1 MAGGSYLREVSL
13 QAACFCG
20 CVGSEVG
27 TVMETALRTII
38 FGLMT
43 GGLYAVIAMGFS
55 LQYGVARVINI
66 AHGEFIMLGAFLTWM
81 LYTVFGLNPLLSLAI
96 SGPVLFVIGFVIHR
110 ALFTSLRTRAPS
122 PAAYEGNSLLA
133 AFGLLFVVQNIALI
147 RWGAAPKG
155 YSYLNF
161 GVTLGGMTFLAN
173 RLVAL
178 AVAIVVCLAFYFFLT
193 RSRLGK
199 AIRAAAQDPATA
211 GLMGV
216 NINRVLALCFGLGAF
231 MAAVGGLLVSM
242 VFPITVAMGLRY
254 TVIAIIVV
262 VLGGL
267 GSIPGSLI
275 GGLILGIIG
284 SIVTTYQPALATTVF
299 YGIFLL
305 LLLARPTGI
314 LGKK

>member
-1 MAGGSYLREVSL
+1 
-13 QAACFCG
+13 
-20 CVGSEVG
+20 
-27 TVMETALRTII
+27 METFVRTII
-38 FGLMT
+38 YGLMT

-81 LYTVFGLNPLLSLAI
+81 LYSGFGINPLLSLAI
-96 SGPVLFVIGFVIHR
+96 SGPLLFVIGFAVHR
-110 ALFTSLRTRAPS
+110 TLFTSLRTRAPT
-122 PAAYEGNSLLA
+122 AGAYEGNSLLA

-147 RWGAAPKG
+147 RWGG
-155 YSYLNF
+155 GLRSYSYLF
-161 GVTLGGMTFLAN
+161 TGISIGGITFTAN

-178 AVAIVVCLAFYFFLT
+178 AIAVAVCLGFYFFFT

-216 NINRVLALCFGLGAF
+216 NVNNVLALCFGLGAF

-242 VFPITVAMGLRY
+242 VFPISTAMGLRY

-267 GSIPGSLI
+267 GSIPGSLV
-275 GGLILGIIG
+275 GGFILGIIG
-284 SIVTTYQPALATTVF
+284 SIFTTYRPAEAQFVF

-305 LLLARPTGI
+305 LLLVRPTGI
-314 LGKK
+314 FGKK

>member
-1 MAGGSYLREVSL
+1 MSETLVMA
-13 QAACFCG
+13 
-20 CVGSEVG
+20 
-27 TVMETALRTII
+27 II
-38 FGLMT
+38 SGLLT

-66 AHGEFIMLGAFLTWM
+66 AHGEFIMLGAFLTFM
-81 LYTVFGLNPLLSLAI
+81 LYSGFGINPLLSLAI
-96 SGPVLFVIGFVIHR
+96 SGPFLFIIGFVLQR
-110 ALFTSLRTRAPS
+110 TLFTSLRTRAPT
-122 PAAYEGNSLLA
+122 AGAYEGNSLLA

-147 RWGAAPKG
+147 RWGAAIRG
-155 YSYLNF
+155 YAYLNY
-161 GVTLGGMTFLAN
+161 GVTLGGMTFAAN

-178 AVAIVVCLAFYFFLT
+178 AIAIGVAVGFYLFFT

-216 NINRVLALCFGLGAF
+216 NVNNVLAICFGLGAF
-231 MAAVGGLLVSM
+231 MAGVGGLLVSM

-262 VLGGL
+262 VLGGI
-267 GSIPGSLI
+267 GSIPGSLV
-275 GGLILGIIG
+275 GGFILGIVG
-284 SIVTTYQPALATTVF
+284 SLVTTYQPALAMIVF

-305 LLLARPTGI
+305 LLLVRPTGI
-314 LGKK
+314 FGKK